1 MGNNRPLLL
10 TTCLGKIGAAGRKL
24 ASLSP
29 VQGLWRSIPGLPTAA
44 LAGVVIMCFAWSCER
59 QARRRD
65 TVEAQQVK
73 KQAKEE
79 ISRLQQQAAGALRGA
94 KQSAQAVRELEAQ
107 RQQLAREAEG
117 LRQSLESLRKQEL
130 ARADEVATLPTS
142 EVVSRVASR
151 LQEQVSGNRKQG
163 TGQEEQGSGLRLP
176 KGFGQQAGVGGQG
189 SGQQPLNP
197 LTRPAPAGES
207 AGAGHLLPQGGEG
220 QNNPGGEGQNNPGGE
235 GQKSPAAGKGE
246 KQPAPDTQ
254 HLVPNPSSP
263 SSPSSPALV
272 LSDQGVRKVETA
284 FVELDSCRQQTQV
297 MGQQVSN
304 CEQQSK
310 LDSAIHDQQSGAI
323 AKLNS
328 ALADK
333 DQILARSE
341 EAQRAELKAAR
352 GTWQSHFFRAVEY
365 FAGGFIAGVLVR

>member
-1 MGNNRPLLL
+1 MGDNRPLSL

-24 ASLSP
+24 ASLSL
-29 VQGLWRSIPGLPTAA
+29 VQGLLRSIPGLPTAA
-44 LAGVVIMCFAWSCER
+44 LAGVVIMFFAWSCER
-59 QARRRD
+59 QTRRRD

-73 KQAKEE
+73 KQAAEE
-79 ISRLQQQAAGALRGA
+79 ISRLQQQAAGALRDA

-107 RQQLAREAEG
+107 RQQLVREAER

-151 LQEQVSGNRKQG
+151 LQEPV
-163 TGQEEQGSGLRLP
+163 
-176 KGFGQQAGVGGQG
+176 KGVRDQG
-189 SGQQPLNP
+189 SGQHTSGPKML
-197 LTRPAPAGES
+197 
-207 AGAGHLLPQGGEG
+207 
-220 QNNPGGEGQNNPGGE
+220 
-235 GQKSPAAGKGE
+235 AAGNGE
-246 KQPAPDTQ
+246 KQPALDTQ
-254 HLVPNPSSP
+254 HLVPNASRS
-263 SSPSSPALV
+263 SSPALV
-272 LSDQGVRKVETA
+272 LSEQGVRKVETA

-310 LDSAIHDQQSGAI
+310 LNSAIHDQQSGTI
-323 AKLNS
+323 AKLNA

-333 DQILARSE
+333 DQVLARSE
-341 EAQRAELKAAR
+341 EAHRAELKAAR
-352 GTWQSHFFRAVEY
+352 GTWRGRFFRAVEY

>member
-1 MGNNRPLLL
+1 MGSKQPLSL
-10 TTCLGKIGAAGRKL
+10 TTCLSKIGAAGRKL
-24 ASLSP
+24 ASLSL
-29 VQGLWRSIPGLPTAA
+29 VQGLLRSIPGLPAAA
-44 LAGVVIMCFAWSCER
+44 LAGVVIMFFAWSCER

-65 TVEAQQVK
+65 TVQAQQVK
-73 KQAKEE
+73 KQAAEE
-79 ISRLQQQAAGALRGA
+79 ISRLQEQAADALGDA

-107 RQQLAREAEG
+107 RQQLARQAEG
-117 LRQSLESLRKQEL
+117 LSQSLESLRKQEL

-151 LQEQVSGNRKQG
+151 LQEPLS
-163 TGQEEQGSGLRLP
+163 L
-176 KGFGQQAGVGGQG
+176 AGDQG

-207 AGAGHLLPQGGEG
+207 AGAGHPLPQ
-220 QNNPGGEGQNNPGGE
+220 GGEGQNNPGGE
-235 GQKSPAAGKGE
+235 GQKSPAA
-246 KQPAPDTQ
+246 
-254 HLVPNPSSP
+254 
-263 SSPSSPALV
+263 LV

-284 FVELDSCRQQTQV
+284 FIELDSCRQQTQV

-310 LDSAIHDQQSGAI
+310 LNSAISDQQPGTI
-323 AKLNS
+323 AKLNT

-333 DQILARSE
+333 DQILAQSE
-341 EAQRAELKAAR
+341 VAHRAELKAAR
-352 GTWQSHFFRAVEY
+352 GTWRSHFFRAVEY

>member
-1 MGNNRPLLL
+1 
-10 TTCLGKIGAAGRKL
+10 
-24 ASLSP
+24 
-29 VQGLWRSIPGLPTAA
+29 
-44 LAGVVIMCFAWSCER
+44 MCFAWSCER

-151 LQEQVSGNRKQG
+151 LQEPV
-163 TGQEEQGSGLRLP
+163 P
-176 KGFGQQAGVGGQG
+176 GVRDQG
-189 SGQQPLNP
+189 SGQQEEQVSG
-197 LTRPAPAGES
+197 AGCQVSGQRS
-207 AGAGHLLPQGGEG
+207 AGLEA
-220 QNNPGGEGQNNPGGE
+220 
-235 GQKSPAAGKGE
+235 QKQLSPA
-246 KQPAPDTQ
+246 TQ
-254 HLVPNPSSP
+254 HLVPNASR
-263 SSPSSPALV
+263 PSSPALV
-272 LSDQGVRKVETA
+272 LSDQGVRQVETA
-284 FVELDSCRQQTQV
+284 FVELDSCRQQAQV

-310 LDSAIHDQQSGAI
+310 LDSAIHDQQSGTI
-323 AKLNS
+323 AKLDA

-333 DQILARSE
+333 DKILAQSE
-341 EAQRAELKAAR
+341 EAHRAELKAAR
-352 GTWQSHFFRAVEY
+352 GTWRSHFFRAVEY

>member
-1 MGNNRPLLL
+1 MGNNRPLSL
-10 TTCLGKIGAAGRKL
+10 TTYLGKIGAAGRKL

-29 VQGLWRSIPGLPTAA
+29 VQGLLRSIPGLPTAA
-44 LAGVVIMCFAWSCER
+44 LAGVVIIFFAWSCER

-73 KQAKEE
+73 KQAGEE
-79 ISRLQQQAAGALRGA
+79 ISRLQQQAAGALRDA

-151 LQEQVSGNRKQG
+151 LQEPVSGVR
-163 TGQEEQGSGLRLP
+163 GQALD
-176 KGFGQQAGVGGQG
+176 
-189 SGQQPLNP
+189 P
-197 LTRPAPAGES
+197 LTRPALAEE
-207 AGAGHLLPQGGEG
+207 GATA
-220 QNNPGGEGQNNPGGE
+220 
-235 GQKSPAAGKGE
+235 GQKYPATGNGE

-254 HLVPNPSSP
+254 HLVPNASR
-263 SSPSSPALV
+263 PSSPALV

-284 FVELDSCRQQTQV
+284 FIELDSCRQQTQV

-310 LDSAIHDQQSGAI
+310 LDSAISDQQSGTI
-323 AKLNS
+323 AKLNA

-333 DQILARSE
+333 DKILAQSE
-341 EAQRAELKAAR
+341 EAYRAELKAAR
-352 GTWQSHFFRAVEY
+352 GTWRSHFFRAVEY